1 MKNIT
6 SRIETAHIDPS
17 GYNYNDLYT
26 CIVTVDGTEFRS
38 PRRFGMVRDAR
49 VAALAVALKA
59 GAITD
64 AEAWE
69 ELTGGQT
76 DGRGVAFLSK
86 FAWAS

>member
-6 SRIETAHIDPS
+6 SRIETTHIDSS
-17 GYNYNDLYT
+17 GYNDLYM
-26 CIVTVDGTEFRS
+26 CIVTVDGREYRS
-38 PRRFGMVRDAR
+38 PRRFCLVWDAR
-49 VAALAVALKA
+49 IAALAVALKA

-69 ELTGGQT
+69 ELTEGQT
-76 DGRGVAFLSK
+76 DGRGVPFLTK